1 MEAWPPS
8 APARHPQQ
16 RLHRPPSFRTGLRR
30 CRYRRERPQAAILV
44 RASLAEGGS
53 DVASTNRRAGDR
65 YLERSRQERRRR
77 ERPPPLGAPPHRSP
91 ASVAAQQPGELALNA
106 NPHRRITLR
115 PMIAIGRIEADHRA
129 FPPEVFERSEEPTS
143 ELQAL
148 MRIS

>member
-1 MEAWPPS
+1 MRISDWS
-8 APARHPQQ
+8 SDVCSSD
-16 RLHRPPSFRTGLRR
+16 L
-30 CRYRRERPQAAILV
+30 
-44 RASLAEGGS
+44 EGGS

-115 PMIAIGRIEADHRA
+115 LMIAIGRIEADHRA
-129 FPPEVFERSEEPTS
+129 FPPEVFERGFLVFEIGRAAGRERVC
-143 ELQAL
+143 AYG
-148 MRIS
+148 

>member
-1 MEAWPPS
+1 MRISDWS
-8 APARHPQQ
+8 SDVCSSD
-16 RLHRPPSFRTGLRR
+16 L
-30 CRYRRERPQAAILV
+30 
-44 RASLAEGGS
+44 EGGS

-115 PMIAIGRIEADHRA
+115 LMIAIGRIEADHRA
-129 FPPEVFERSEEPTS
+129 FPPEVFERGFLVVDQDRKSTRLNSSP
-143 ELQAL
+143 
-148 MRIS
+148 